1 MWFQKMK
8 KRKIQSILI
17 VLIVMVCSMLMTSAV
32 TIMTSWEQP
41 YTLLQAECNSPKTK
55 IYLQVD
61 ELSLAQSIQKRFDQ
75 LPEVSNTEIIEYA
88 YITGSITVRGEEI
101 SGFIDLSPYN
111 EYQHKTNRMI
121 AGSMEHLGPQECVIP
136 AVLANQKNIKI
147 GEEILIE
154 NDISY
159 KVKGIYADPYN
170 MSISFDTEIIVGE
183 VPKNMSLEYYISV
196 FSEKIASGNDLVDL
210 YREAND
216 GILEGRNIAVEDRI
230 SNNQMTEQI
239 LGGILLAMSVLILM
253 VGGIMIRY
261 MIKNLLLTDR
271 TSIAIYKTIGYQNS
285 HITGIYMKLYL
296 VLVIIGSALGSVFS
310 RSISNAFTKITFKN
324 LGITTNNGIWEAGLV
339 CSGIILIYVM
349 IQVFFVIRKTKNIR
363 PMEVFRQEIKIPMSK
378 KSKAREN
385 MSFSPLSMAIRM
397 ILRERKNTAVIVL
410 TCIMAIYCVNFG
422 GTALVM
428 MSEMSNMN
436 YYWIGFDKHQIS
448 LEATKKDEFAEKLL
462 EIEQLPETDKIIR
475 SSTDLAVSLPWEKGM
490 GDAVMASMTYE
501 TYEDIEMSCLEGRN
515 PKYSNE
521 IAIGNAIAIKMDKNV
536 GDYLTIYLQGD
547 KKVTLL
553 ICGTFQSF
561 YDIGNSCRLLGDTWE
576 EQGIAVNYYE
586 AGLYL
591 KEGIS
596 EESFFEKYENQFSD
610 SLEMFPREEKYA
622 SIMNM
627 ITGPQMLA
635 LRPFIAMTLILG
647 GLNIIAVI
655 YLKNKDYSII
665 FSIYKALGYS
675 ANHLMKTNIIYVG
688 LIALGSITITVPLF
702 IVFFPKLMAF
712 SMSFVGFK
720 EYPVVYDPMI
730 LLISNL
736 LAFVVFMICGMVSSK
751 SLYGNPIEDLT
762 CE

>member
-41 YTLLQAECNSPKTK
+41 YAQLQEECKSPKTK

-61 ELSLAQSIQKRFDQ
+61 ELSLAQTVMEGFEQI
-75 LPEVSNTEIIEYA
+75 PEVSHAEIMEYA
-88 YITGSITVRGEEI
+88 YLTESATIRGKDI
-101 SGFIDLSPYN
+101 PGFIDLLSYH
-111 EYQHKTNRMI
+111 EYQHKNVRMLSGSI
-121 AGSMEHLGPQECVIP
+121 EDLEAGECAIP
-136 AVLANQKNIKI
+136 AVLANQNEIAIGDKI
-147 GEEILIE
+147 FIGS
-154 NDISY
+154 DVSY
-159 KVKGIYADPYN
+159 LVKGIYADPYN
-170 MSISFDTEIIVGE
+170 MNISFDSEIVVGAIPE
-183 VPKNMSLEYYISV
+183 EMPLEYYISV
-196 FSEKIASGNDLVDL
+196 FSETIQSGNDLVDF
-210 YREAND
+210 YREKND
-216 GILEGRNIAVEDRI
+216 GILEGRNITVEDRI

-239 LGGILLAMSVLILM
+239 LGGILLAMSLLILM

-261 MIKNLLLTDR
+261 MIKNLLFTDK
-271 TSIAIYKTIGYQNS
+271 TSIAIYKTIGYQNR
-285 HITGIYMKLYL
+285 HIIGIYMKLYF
-296 VLVIIGSALGSVFS
+296 VLVMTGSILGSLLS
-310 RSISNAFTKITFKN
+310 RSISDSFTKITFEN
-324 LGITTNNGIWEAGLV
+324 LGIVTNNGIWEAALL
-339 CSGIILIYVM
+339 CSGIILVYVM

-378 KSKAREN
+378 KGKAREN
-385 MSFSPLSMAIRM
+385 MNFSPLSMAIRM
-397 ILRERKNTAVIVL
+397 ILRERKNTAVIII

-422 GTALVM
+422 GTALEM
-428 MSEMSNMN
+428 MSNMANMN

-448 LEATKKDEFAEKLL
+448 LEATDEAAFAKNLL
-462 EIEQLPETDKIIR
+462 KIEQLPETDRITR
-475 SSTDLAVSLPWEKGM
+475 STTDLAVSLPWEKGM

-501 TYEDIEMSCLEGRN
+501 TYENIEMSCLEGRN
-515 PKYSNE
+515 PMYSDE
-521 IAIGNAIAIKMDKNV
+521 IAIGNAIAKKMDKSV

-561 YDIGNSCRLLGDTWE
+561 YDIGNSCRLLGKTWE
-576 EQGIAVNYYE
+576 EQGIPVNYYE

-591 KEGIS
+591 KEGTDV
-596 EESFFEKYENQFSD
+596 ETFLEKYKAMFSD
-610 SLEMFPREEKYA
+610 SIEMFPREEKYA
-622 SIMNM
+622 TIMNM

-635 LRPFIAMTLILG
+635 IRPFIAMTLLLG

-655 YLKNKDYSII
+655 YLKNKDYSVI

-675 ANHLMKTNIIYVG
+675 ASQLMKTNMIYVG
-688 LIALGSITITVPLF
+688 VIALGSIAITVPVF
-702 IVFFPKLMAF
+702 IVFFPKIMAF

-720 EYPVVYDPMI
+720 EYPVIYNPLI
-730 LLISNL
+730 LLICNL
-736 LAFVVFMICGMVSSK
+736 LAFVVFIICGIVSSK